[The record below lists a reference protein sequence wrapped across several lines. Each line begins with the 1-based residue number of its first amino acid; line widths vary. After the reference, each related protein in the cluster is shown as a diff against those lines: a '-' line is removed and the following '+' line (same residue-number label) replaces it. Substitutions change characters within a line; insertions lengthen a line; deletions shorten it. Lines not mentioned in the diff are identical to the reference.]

1 MIANKLH
8 TAKRDEYLP
17 YCASHHL
24 FADCLGANY
33 NNYKYIELDQCSI
46 TDGDI
51 LTMKTNC

>member
-1 MIANKLH
+1 MRIANKLH

-33 NNYKYIELDQCSI
+33 KYIELDQCSI